1 MTAEPEPQRCAAC
14 GREGQKLVPGKPR
27 PDDLLPVFFLGQIRL
42 ACRDCAMKLVLERII
57 RRPKP

>member
-14 GREGQKLVPGKPR
+14 GREGQPPKIGEPK
-27 PDDLLPVFFLGQIRL
+27 PDDLLPVSFLGQTRL
-42 ACRDCAMKLVLERII
+42 ACRDCATALAIERII